1 MLMGTILLF
10 DYIKASVMRMMR
22 VSLAFF
28 VAVFTFKKIH
38 FE

>member
-1 MLMGTILLF
+1 MFIGTILLF
-10 DYIKASVMRMMR
+10 DYIKASVMRTVR

-38 FE
+38 LE

>member
-10 DYIKASVMRMMR
+10 VYIKASVMRMMR

-28 VAVFTFKKIH
+28 VAVFTLEKIH
-38 FE
+38 L